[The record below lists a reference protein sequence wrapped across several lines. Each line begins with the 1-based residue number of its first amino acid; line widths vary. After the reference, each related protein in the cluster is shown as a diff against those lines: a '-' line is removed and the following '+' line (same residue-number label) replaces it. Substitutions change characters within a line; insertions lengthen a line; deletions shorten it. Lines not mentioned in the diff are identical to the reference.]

1 MARCAAHPLA
11 PAIIARNRP
20 LLPGSNRRYWP
31 TAYTEAM
38 LALSLAMV
46 RVFAC
51 TLDLP
56 ADYRDGMFAKPEHHI
71 RLNYSPNGEVRID
84 RVS

>member
-1 MARCAAHPLA
+1 
-11 PAIIARNRP
+11 
-20 LLPGSNRRYWP
+20 
-31 TAYTEAM
+31 M